1 MPVSPY
7 QKEPEVLLRVQSMG
21 TELCQKVITVEEKYG
36 SSLQVLRVDVIQERN
51 STSPKFA

>member
-51 STSPKFA
+51 STSPNFA